1 MTEIQSHESFRN
13 GNQTFDV
20 GMDRLEVVNATR
32 DLSPGERVRFWST
45 FQSSDEDTY
54 PSVITGKTVDDV
66 SAVLSGSKPA
76 TILELE
82 DLEDPSI
89 EELIAREQDRFGLL
103 FVGETVDYYGRTKYF
118 LGKSESV
125 EALSELYRGRGGI
138 ESPLPV
144 DEIFIGLLAKL

>member
-1 MTEIQSHESFRN
+1 
-13 GNQTFDV
+13 
-20 GMDRLEVVNATR
+20 MDRLEVVNATR

-89 EELIAREQDRFGLL
+89 EELIAREQDRLVCFLL
-103 FVGETVDYYGRTKYF
+103 RDCRLLRTY
-118 LGKSESV
+118 
-125 EALSELYRGRGGI
+125 
-138 ESPLPV
+138 
-144 DEIFIGLLAKL
+144 